1 MKHIFGA
8 LAALFL
14 CAAPA
19 AALDRLGP
27 NGAAIHLAPG
37 VGANGNIQFT
47 ALWAS
52 QGSGLTHYQ
61 HPYEVFTN

>member
-1 MKHIFGA
+1 M
-8 LAALFL
+8 
-14 CAAPA
+14 
-19 AALDRLGP
+19 
-27 NGAAIHLAPG
+27 IHLAPG